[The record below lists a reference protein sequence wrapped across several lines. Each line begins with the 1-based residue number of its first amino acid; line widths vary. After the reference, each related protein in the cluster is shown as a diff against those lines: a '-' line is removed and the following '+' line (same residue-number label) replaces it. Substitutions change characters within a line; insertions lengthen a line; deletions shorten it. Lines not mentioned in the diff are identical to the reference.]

1 MISASLFTIKV
12 IAHRAI
18 NTTAIDLF
26 CFKLSLRNV
35 ATRHTLDPLRDG
47 SEKNGGFP
55 RQARPTKHGLLQMI
69 AAYETM
75 TARRKESHRL
85 FRARYEAGERVMWR
99 STLKQRSISRL
110 AKAVLLELLLK

>member
-1 MISASLFTIKV
+1 MSMISASLFTIKV

-18 NTTAIDLF
+18 NTPAIDLF

-47 SEKNGGFP
+47 SEKDGGFP
-55 RQARPTKHGLLQMI
+55 HQARPTKHGLLQMI

-75 TARRKESHRL
+75 HSTPKGKSSAFSGTLRSRR
-85 FRARYEAGERVMWR
+85 AGDVAQY
-99 STLKQRSISRL
+99 LK
-110 AKAVLLELLLK
+110 AEEY